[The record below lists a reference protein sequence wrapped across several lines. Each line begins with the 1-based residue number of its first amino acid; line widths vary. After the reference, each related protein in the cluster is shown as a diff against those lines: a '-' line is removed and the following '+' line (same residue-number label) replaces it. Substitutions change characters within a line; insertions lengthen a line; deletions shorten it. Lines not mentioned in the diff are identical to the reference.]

1 MRKTFYL
8 LATLIIIASIV
19 YLSLATLS
27 LPSVSVSNIDKLQH
41 GFAYA
46 VLAFFFCMSLRTWGL
61 NRAQYIITLLFCA
74 FLGGVLEIVQSR
86 YGRMME
92 FGDFAAD
99 VIGASLA
106 CSFIFLRDQRAA

>member
-1 MRKTFYL
+1 MRKLFYPFG
-8 LATLIIIASIV
+8 TVIIITSIV
-19 YLSLATLS
+19 YLSLSTLS
-27 LPSVSVSNIDKLQH
+27 LPSVGVSHIDKVKH

-46 VLAFFFCMSLRTWGL
+46 VLAYFFGMSLHAWGL
-61 NRAQYIITLLFCA
+61 KRFQFIITLLFCA
-74 FLGGVLEIVQSR
+74 LLGGALEIVQSR

-99 VIGASLA
+99 VLGASLV